1 MMFALASL
9 LFVNSAAVE
18 SALRAGLTALNN
30 NDLATAQKQ
39 LESATRLD
47 PRKAAA
53 WIGLAQTYLKQHKQ
67 DAADRAASRAGSLHP
82 EDPKIQHALA
92 MFYSETGNF
101 TKAGECEARYAQK
114 TPQDADALPRAAAL
128 YLSANQPE
136 PAIELARQA
145 LGRQDRVELHELLG
159 KAYLA
164 AGKVDPSIAEWQTAI
179 RLRPYE
185 ERLYFSLA
193 QELLQLQKFQ
203 GALDTLGAGL
213 KVFDKSAQLQLAR
226 GVALY
231 GLRRFPEAIE
241 AFLLTIQ
248 LAPEVEQPYVFLGRM
263 LDVAE
268 SKLPAVTQGLAA
280 YCKSQPNN
288 PMSSLLYAK
297 ALGAGLGDPARIEAL
312 LRQSIR
318 LNDALWESHFELGLI
333 LERRRNFEEAARE
346 LERSVQLNPDE
357 PTPHYRL
364 ARVYDRLGRTAEAV
378 EQRALHEHL
387 SQKAK

>member
-1 MMFALASL
+1 M
-9 LFVNSAAVE
+9 
-18 SALRAGLTALNN
+18 
-30 NDLATAQKQ
+30 
-39 LESATRLD
+39 
-47 PRKAAA
+47 
-53 WIGLAQTYLKQHKQ
+53 KQHQQ
-67 DAADRAASRAGSLHP
+67 DAADRAAAKAESLQP

-101 TKAGECEARYAQK
+101 TKAAEYEARYAHK

-128 YLSANQPE
+128 YL
-136 PAIELARQA
+136 
-145 LGRQDRVELHELLG
+145 
-159 KAYLA
+159 A
-164 AGKVDPSIAEWQTAI
+164 AGKVDQSIAEWQTAI

-185 ERLYFSLA
+185 DRFYFGLA
-193 QELLQLQKFQ
+193 QELLKLQKFQ
-203 GALDTLGAGL
+203 LALETLDAGV
-213 KVFDKSAQLQLAR
+213 KIFDKSAQLQLAR

-231 GLRRFPEAIE
+231 GLRRFPEAID
-241 AFLLTIQ
+241 AFLLTIR

-268 SKLPAVTQGLAA
+268 SKLPAVTEVLAA
-280 YCKSQPNN
+280 YSKSQPNN

-297 ALGAGLGDPARIEAL
+297 ALAAGSGDAAKIEAL

-333 LERRRNFEEAARE
+333 LEKRRNFEEAARE
-346 LERSVQLNPDE
+346 LERSIQLNPAE

-364 ARVYDRLGRTAEAV
+364 ARVYDRLGKTAEAA
-378 EQRALHEHL
+378 EQRALHERL

>member
-1 MMFALASL
+1 MTFALAAL
-9 LFVNSAAVE
+9 LLVNSAAVD

-53 WIGLAQTYLKQHKQ
+53 WMGLAQTYLKQQKK
-67 DAADRAASRAGSLHP
+67 DAAERAASKAESLQP

-101 TKAGECEARYAQK
+101 AKAAECEARYAQK
-114 TPQDADALPRAAAL
+114 TPQDAEALPRAAAL
-128 YLSANQPE
+128 YLSA
-136 PAIELARQA
+136 
-145 LGRQDRVELHELLG
+145 
-159 KAYLA
+159 
-164 AGKVDPSIAEWQTAI
+164 GKVDQSIAEWQTAI

-185 ERLYFSLA
+185 ENLYFNLA

-203 GALDTLGAGL
+203 GALETLDAGV
-213 KVFDKSAQLQLAR
+213 KIFDKSAQLQLAR

-231 GLRRFPEAIE
+231 GLRRFPEAID

-268 SKLPAVTQGLAA
+268 SRLPAVTEVLAA
-280 YCKSQPNN
+280 YFKSKPND
-288 PMSSLLYAK
+288 PISSLLYGK
-297 ALGAGLGDPARIEAL
+297 ALAAASGDPAEIEAL

-318 LNDALWESHFELGLI
+318 LKDTLWESHFELGLI
-333 LERRRNFEEAARE
+333 LERRRNFEEAAHE

-364 ARVYDRLGRTAEAV
+364 ARVYDRLGKTTEAAQ
-378 EQRALHEHL
+378 ERALHERL